1 MLASNYVEPSKEDSA
16 EDTKNFFDRYFKKQ
30 LSFPASQI
38 DAIVG
43 YFLKRG
49 FEESA
54 AKSLAIILLS
64 QSRIDNVNAFQLVD
78 TLNKLTDVQLNTVVT
93 QILNTYREKTSAL
106 GFKKEVESNS
116 FERRNIIP

>member
-1 MLASNYVEPSKEDSA
+1 MLSSTLNTIAT
-16 EDTKNFFDRYFKKQ
+16 EDTQEDTRAFFDRYFKKQ

-49 FEESA
+49 FEETTS
-54 AKSLAIILLS
+54 KTLCIILLS
-64 QSRIDNVNAFQLVD
+64 QARVDNISAFQLLD
-78 TLNKLTDVQLNTVVT
+78 TLNTLTDIQLNTVIT
-93 QILNTYREKTSAL
+93 QILNTYREKTSSL
-106 GFKKEVESNS
+106 GFKKTVETTS

>member
-1 MLASNYVEPSKEDSA
+1 MLTSNYVEPPKEDSA

-38 DAIVG
+38 DAVVG

-49 FEESA
+49 FEETAS
-54 AKSLAIILLS
+54 KSLAIILLS
-64 QSRIDNVNAFQLVD
+64 QARVDNISPFQLLD
-78 TLNKLTDVQLNTVVT
+78 TLNRLTEVQLNTVVT

-106 GFKKEVESNS
+106 GFKKTVESNS

>member
-1 MLASNYVEPSKEDSA
+1 MLSSNLSTTTTEDSQ
-16 EDTKNFFDRYFKKQ
+16 EDTRNFFDRYFKKQ

-38 DAIVG
+38 DAVVG

-54 AKSLAIILLS
+54 AKTLCIILLS
-64 QSRIDNVNAFQLVD
+64 QARVDNINAFQLLD

-93 QILNTYREKTSAL
+93 QILNTYREKTSSL
-106 GFKKEVESNS
+106 GFKKTVETNS